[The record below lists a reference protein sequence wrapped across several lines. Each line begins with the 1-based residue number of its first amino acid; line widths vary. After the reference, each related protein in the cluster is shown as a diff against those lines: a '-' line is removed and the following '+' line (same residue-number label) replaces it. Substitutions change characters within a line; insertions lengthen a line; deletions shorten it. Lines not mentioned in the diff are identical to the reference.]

1 MATVFW
7 DSEGILLIDYLP
19 RQTTMKGNY
28 YAEVLGKKLEKAIKE
43 KRKEKFKNGIF
54 LCMTMLR
61 CTKLELSK
69 ML

>member
-19 RQTTMKGNY
+19 RKTTMKGNY
-28 YAEVLGKKLEKAIKE
+28 YAEVLGKLEKTIKE
-43 KRKEKFKNGIF
+43 KRKEKFKNGISF
-54 LCMTMLR
+54 CMTMLR
-61 CTKLELSK
+61 CTKLVLFK